1 MYLVIYL
8 HTYTH
13 LLTTRVKPRT
23 LCNLPFLFLI
33 NMQVSVIW
41 HYNFRDDQL
50 QNFII
55 YHIPIYI
62 LKLYFVSKTGRQIRL
77 KVTNNSAIGSK
88 IQKKRKICTWI
99 RTQGTYF
106 PRSILLKP
114 LEALVFI
121 KWLNLPMYDISVTLK
136 YC

>member
-1 MYLVIYL
+1 
-8 HTYTH
+8 
-13 LLTTRVKPRT
+13 
-23 LCNLPFLFLI
+23 
-33 NMQVSVIW
+33 MQVSVIW

-88 IQKKRKICTWI
+88 IQKKRKICT
-99 RTQGTYF
+99 
-106 PRSILLKP
+106 
-114 LEALVFI
+114 
-121 KWLNLPMYDISVTLK
+121 
-136 YC
+136 